1 MKKII
6 PALITLI
13 LCCNISFAKPVLT
26 SSKYLIS
33 TLYDGATGTVS
44 PGNSTYQLA
53 YFSDRSTETAT
64 ASDYWIIKNL
74 GGMEY
79 TFQNSSTLKY
89 IRYDGT
95 AIDRAALVMSD
106 TLMADKSTSFT
117 LELKMANN
125 LCYYMI
131 RSVVNTTKLWDR
143 RVQIQG
149 TIYPVGVYPGAGGD
163 IESFVFYDSEG
174 NSIIDDG
181 KVPVEL
187 PKATQTLGSFSSYF
201 SVLTFDGKIP
211 AVDTSKKEFYITVDE
226 VKMNSYLNMKVNYTF
241 NNPAYSLYINNNPV
255 TSGIDFKYLASSQ
268 KVPIEIRNG
277 ASVISTGSFIVSCLP
292 FIQLYSDVELG
303 GVYNLGRISV
313 TEPSKSLPSEILLSS
328 IKLRGDYAS
337 RVEKKSYALK
347 LKDTD
352 GETSLDRSFYGLRSD
367 NNWILDAMYIDPG
380 RMRNRISTDLWNEF
394 STRPYY
400 AASEPDMVNG
410 TRGKFVEVFINDSYN
425 GLYCMTEKIDRKQLN
440 LKKLKYSADSSTVTQ
455 RGALYKADNWSIGTQ
470 LGNPIT
476 WGVNILPAY
485 DNKSEYWT
493 AFNVKYPDLGDGEPV
508 EWKPAFDAVSV
519 PYWETSDEVF
529 TSKVSTYFDLP
540 VFIDYY
546 LFLDLL
552 LATDNHGKNYYLSVY
567 DQTVS
572 PKVSLTPWDLDG
584 VWGRRWD
591 GSSYLTWANQSFES
605 FINANE
611 PHQNNLYLRMMASN
625 TEGFN
630 DKLKIRYKELRGTYF
645 SYTSLMARFQ
655 KYCGLFNKSGVCLR
669 ERSRWS
675 IQDINLEMTFLS
687 DWITAR
693 LNYLDIQYLKSK
705 YTDLAGI
712 VQPTIKLSPNPV
724 INLLTVD
731 NVKSGDIV
739 QIISIQG
746 TELFRTISNG
756 NSTLIDMSGYT
767 PGIYLIK
774 AGDSISK
781 VIKK

>member
-53 YFSDRSTETAT
+53 CFPDRSTETAT

-74 GGMEY
+74 GGLEY
-79 TFQNSSTLKY
+79 TFQNSSTLKF

-95 AIDRAALVMSD
+95 TTDRAALVMSD
-106 TLMADKSTSFT
+106 TLMPDKSTSFT

-125 LCYYMI
+125 LCYYNI
-131 RSVVNTTKLWDR
+131 RSVVNTAKIWDR

-149 TIYPVGVYPGAGGD
+149 DIYPVGVYSGSGGD

-181 KVPVEL
+181 KAPVEL
-187 PKATQTLGSFSSYF
+187 PRVTQTLGAFSSYL
-201 SVLTFDGKIP
+201 SVLTFDGKVP
-211 AVDTSKKEFYITVDE
+211 AVDTSKKEFYITVPE
-226 VKMNSYLNMKVNYTF
+226 AKMNSYLTMKVIYTF

-255 TSGIDFKYLASSQ
+255 TSGIDFRYPASTQ
-268 KVPIEIRNG
+268 KIPIEIRNG
-277 ASVISTGSFIVSCLP
+277 TTVISTGSFIVSCLP

-303 GVYNLGRISV
+303 SVYNLGRISV
-313 TEPSKSLPSEILLSS
+313 TEPTTDLPSEILLSS

-380 RMRNRISTDLWNEF
+380 RMRNRVSTDLWNDF
-394 STRPYY
+394 SARPYY
-400 AASEPDMVNG
+400 AINEPDMVNG
-410 TRGKFVEVFINDSYN
+410 TRGHFVEVFINDSYN

-440 LKKLKYSADSSTVTQ
+440 LKKLKYSTDLSTVTQ

-470 LGNPIT
+470 LGNPVT
-476 WGVNILPAY
+476 WGINTLPDY

-493 AFNVKYPDLGDGEPV
+493 AFNVKYPDFGDGEPI
-508 EWKPAFDAVSV
+508 EWKPVYDAVTV
-519 PYWETSDEVF
+519 PYWKTSDQVF

-567 DQTVS
+567 DQSVS

-591 GSSYLTWANQSFES
+591 GSSGLTRADQSFETYTR
-605 FINANE
+605 NNE
-611 PHQNNLYLRMMASN
+611 PQQNNLYLRMLASN

-630 DKLKIRYKELRGTYF
+630 DKLKSRYKELRGTYF
-645 SYTSLMARFQ
+645 SYTSLMERFQ
-655 KYCGLFNKSGVCLR
+655 KYYGLFNKSGVNNR
-669 ERSRWS
+669 ESSRWN

-687 DWITAR
+687 NWITAR

-705 YTDLAGI
+705 YTDVAGI
-712 VQPTIKLSPNPV
+712 IQPAIQFSPNPV
-724 INLLTVD
+724 IDMVTVY
-731 NVKSGDIV
+731 NIKAGDIV

-746 TELFRTISNG
+746 TELFRTISDGSNTMI
-756 NSTLIDMSGYT
+756 NMTGYT
-767 PGIYLIK
+767 PGIYFIK
-774 AGDSISK
+774 AGNSISK
-781 VIKK
+781 VIKR

>member
-33 TLYDGATGTVS
+33 SLYDGAKGTVS

-53 YFSDRSTETAT
+53 YFPDRSTETAT

-74 GGMEY
+74 GGLEY

-89 IRYDGT
+89 IRHDGT

-106 TLMADKSTSFT
+106 TLMTDKSTSFT

-131 RSVVNTTKLWDR
+131 RSVVNTAKIWDR

-149 TIYPVGVYPGAGGD
+149 TIYPVGVYNGAGGD

-187 PKATQTLGSFSSYF
+187 PKATQTLGAFSSYF

-226 VKMNSYLNMKVNYTF
+226 AKMNSYLNMKVNYTF

-313 TEPSKSLPSEILLSS
+313 TEPSKSVPSEILLSS

-380 RMRNRISTDLWNEF
+380 RMRNRVSTDLWNEF

-410 TRGKFVEVFINDSYN
+410 TRGNFVEVFINDSYN

-476 WGVNILPAY
+476 WGVNTLPAY

-493 AFNVKYPDLGDGEPV
+493 AFNVKYPDFGDGEPV

-567 DQTVS
+567 DQMVS

-591 GSSYLTWANQSFES
+591 GSSHLTWANQSFES

-630 DKLKIRYKELRGTYF
+630 DKLKSRYKELRGTYF

-705 YTDLAGI
+705 YTDFAGI
-712 VQPTIKLSPNPV
+712 IQPTIKLSPNPV
-724 INLLTVD
+724 INMVTVD
-731 NVKSGDIV
+731 NIKSGDIV

-756 NSTLIDMSGYT
+756 NSTLIDMTGYT

>member
-1 MKKII
+1 MKKFL
-6 PALITLI
+6 PLLITLI
-13 LCCNISFAKPVLT
+13 LCCNTSFAKPVLT

-53 YFSDRSTETAT
+53 YYPDRSNETAT
-64 ASDYWIIKNL
+64 SSDYWIIKSA
-74 GGMEY
+74 GGLEY
-79 TFQNSSTLKY
+79 TFQNSSSLKY
-89 IRYDGT
+89 IRYDVT

-106 TLMADKSTSFT
+106 TLVADKSTSFT
-117 LELKMANN
+117 LELKMVNN
-125 LCYYMI
+125 LCYYII
-131 RSVVNTTKLWDR
+131 RSVVNTAKIWDR
-143 RVQIQG
+143 RVLIQG
-149 TIYPVGVYPGAGGD
+149 TMYPVGVYSGTGGD

-174 NSIIDDG
+174 NSMIDDG
-181 KVPVEL
+181 KAPVDL
-187 PKATQTLGSFSSYF
+187 PKVTQTLGSFSSYF
-201 SVLTFDGKIP
+201 SILTFDGKIP
-211 AVDTSKKEFYITVDE
+211 AVDTSKKEFYITVAE
-226 VKMNSYLNMKVNYTF
+226 SKMNSYLTMKVNYTIK
-241 NNPAYSLYINNNPV
+241 NPAYSLYINNAPV
-255 TSGIDFKYLASSQ
+255 TSGIDFRYLASSQ

-277 ASVISTGSFIVSCLP
+277 STIISTGSFIVSCLP
-292 FIQLYSDVELG
+292 FIQVYSDVELG

-313 TEPSKSLPSEILLSS
+313 TDPTTNLPSEILLSG

-352 GETSLDRSFYGLRSD
+352 GVTSLDRSFYGLRSD

-380 RMRNRISTDLWNEF
+380 RMRNRVSTDLWNEF

-410 TRGKFVEVFINDSYN
+410 TRGNFVEVFINDSYN
-425 GLYCMTEKIDRKQLN
+425 GLYCMTEKVDRKQLN
-440 LKKLKYSADSSTVTQ
+440 LKKLKYSTDLSTVTQ

-476 WGVNILPAY
+476 WGINILPDY
-485 DNKSEYWT
+485 DNKSEAWT
-493 AFNVKYPDLGDGEPV
+493 AFNVKYPDFGDGEPV
-508 EWKPAFDAVSV
+508 EWKPVFDAVTV
-519 PYWETSDEVF
+519 PYWKTSDQVF

-591 GSSYLTWANQSFES
+591 GLSNLTRADQSFETY
-605 FINANE
+605 IKYNE
-611 PHQNNLYLRMMASN
+611 PQQNNLYLRMMASN

-630 DKLKIRYKELRGTYF
+630 DKLKSRYKELRGTYF
-645 SYTSLMARFQ
+645 SYTGLMARFQ
-655 KYCGLFNKSGVCLR
+655 KYCGVFNKSGVSVR
-669 ERSRWS
+669 EKSRWN

-687 DWITAR
+687 DWITTR

-705 YTDLAGI
+705 YTDI
-712 VQPTIKLSPNPV
+712 PEMNQPTIKLSPNPV
-724 INLLTVD
+724 INMVTVY
-731 NVKSGDIV
+731 NANAGDIV

-746 TELFRTISNG
+746 TELSRTISNG
-756 NSTLIDMSGYT
+756 SNTMIDMTGYT
-767 PGIYLIK
+767 PGIYFIK
-774 AGDSISK
+774 AGKSISK